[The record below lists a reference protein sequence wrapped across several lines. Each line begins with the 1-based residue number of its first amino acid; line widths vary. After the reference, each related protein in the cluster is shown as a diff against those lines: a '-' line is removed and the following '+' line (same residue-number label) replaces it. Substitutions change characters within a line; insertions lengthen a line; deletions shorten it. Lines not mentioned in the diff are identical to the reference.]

1 MAVAAVV
8 VVVVADMPSA
18 KSNTAQ
24 PGGGRIEVASRSAP
38 APNYLQA
45 CALQIGNVLASR
57 KVPRR
62 MMSASSLED

>member
-1 MAVAAVV
+1 MAVAAAV

-38 APNYLQA
+38 APELFAGMRFADWECA
-45 CALQIGNVLASR
+45 CKSEGATSDDVSEF
-57 KVPRR
+57 
-62 MMSASSLED
+62 S